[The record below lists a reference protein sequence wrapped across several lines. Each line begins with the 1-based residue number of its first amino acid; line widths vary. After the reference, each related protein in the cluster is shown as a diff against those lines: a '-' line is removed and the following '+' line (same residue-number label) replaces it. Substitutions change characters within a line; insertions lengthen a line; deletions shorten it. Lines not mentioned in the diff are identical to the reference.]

1 MQRKRVDYFYSI
13 FNIFVYNY
21 EYSRNPPHPSTFLIS
36 STLCHSTSIA
46 SSAWVMCLL
55 SAYQKIVLLLSETGE
70 KIQLSC
76 LGILYVGIAHTFKTT
91 YHSLKASFW
100 NVMST
105 LLQLFILIKFI
116 MLGIT
121 ISKGSPNHHLGEI

>member
-91 YHSLKASFW
+91 YHSLKEARGKAQGPANTAGAPHFLYPPQHTHTYAMDR
-100 NVMST
+100 N
-105 LLQLFILIKFI
+105 
-116 MLGIT
+116 
-121 ISKGSPNHHLGEI
+121 